1 MIGTILRM
9 ALIEPKT
16 ATSAPVEPVTPS
28 PTQDKNKDGIPDA
41 ILEIPAL
48 QAVIAGS
55 PPAVSASIETFS
67 KRPEGQAIVKAK
79 DQLFKAGLN
88 LYRSLSGDTG
98 VLFNQFYIAPEDLQ
112 AADKAG
118 RLAEVAP
125 SFDQINDQVA
135 KSGQNHPA
143 LTAKGP
149 GGAFATPKV
158 QTPPQSTAMP
168 TAATSAQRKMA
179 DQRVENLSPAPLNK
193 QANPG
198 AGKLLNA
205 ILKPVV

>member
-1 MIGTILRM
+1 M
-9 ALIEPKT
+9 ALVEPKT
-16 ATSAPVEPVTPS
+16 ASPAPVEPTNPA
-28 PTQDKNKDGIPDA
+28 QDTDGDGIPDA

-48 QAVIAGS
+48 QAVIAGA
-55 PPAVSASIETFS
+55 PPAVSAPIETFA
-67 KRPEGQAIVKAK
+67 KRPEDK
-79 DQLFKAGLN
+79 LFKAGLN
-88 LYRSLSGDTG
+88 LYRSLSGDVG
-98 VLFNQFYIAPEDLQ
+98 VLFNHFYIAPEDLQ

-118 RLAEVAP
+118 KLAEIAP
-125 SFDQINDQVA
+125 DFDSINSQVA

-143 LTAKGP
+143 LSAKGP
-149 GGAFATPKV
+149 AGGFATPKV

-168 TAATSAQRKMA
+168 QPSSPAQRRMA

-198 AGKLLNA
+198 AGKLLNS

>member
-1 MIGTILRM
+1 M
-9 ALIEPKT
+9 AESLVEPKT
-16 ATSAPVEPVTPS
+16 PSATPTAAPAASTE
-28 PTQDKNKDGIPDA
+28 DKDGDGIPDA
-41 ILEIPAL
+41 IMQIPAL
-48 QAVIAGS
+48 AAVIAGQ
-55 PPAVSASIETFS
+55 PAAVSAPIETFA
-67 KRPEGQAIVKAK
+67 KRPEGQAIVQHK
-79 DQLFKAGLN
+79 DQLLKSGLN
-88 LYRSLSGDTG
+88 LYRSLSGDVG

-118 RLAEVAP
+118 KLSEVAP
-125 SFDQINDQVA
+125 DFDTINGEVA

-158 QTPPQSTAMP
+158 QTPPQSSAMP
-168 TAATSAQRKMA
+168 TASTPAQVKAAEQRMQNMA
-179 DQRVENLSPAPLNK
+179 PKSPTK
-193 QANPG
+193 TANPG